1 MSEYPSM
8 STRLWRR
15 RPWRTGS
22 LMRVSDRVEALVWL
36 FAILVIL
43 VAVPVAGA
51 AGTAG
56 YTAAVSRIRVE
67 NAAKVAVPA
76 TITTKPERIVTADAY
91 GSTTERFDA
100 TVRWYQNGRSGT
112 TTTEVPDK
120 SAPGDEVQVWL
131 DGNGKVTTPPVRPI
145 NAANSGIGIG
155 TTVLAVIWSGAV
167 LLGYGTGLLLRIR
180 RYAALA
186 REWRGMGRPVGQDS

>member
-1 MSEYPSM
+1 MSEYPSIPIRM
-8 STRLWRR
+8 WHR
-15 RPWRTGS
+15 RPWRTSS

-36 FAILVIL
+36 FAIIVML

-56 YTAAVSRIRVE
+56 YTAAANRIRVE
-67 NAAKVAVPA
+67 NSTKVTVPA
-76 TITTKPERIVTADAY
+76 TITTKPERIVTVDAY

-100 TVRWYQNGRSGT
+100 TVRWDQSGRSGT

-120 SAPGDEVQVWL
+120 SVPGDEVQVWL
-131 DGNGKVTTPPVRPI
+131 DANGTVTAPPVRPI

-155 TTVLAVIWSGAV
+155 ATVLAAIWSGAI
-167 LLGYGTGLLLRIR
+167 LLGCGTGRLLR
-180 RYAALA
+180 AHCSVALD
-186 REWRGMGRPVGQDS
+186 REWRGMSPPVGQDS